1 MSLYELIEWLDSQ
14 DKEYMSL
21 VKYYENELRNTS
33 QKSFY
38 YNSYLKKILC
48 FNSKRQFIK
57 EIKSKL

>member
-14 DKEYMSL
+14 DNEYMSL